1 MFEFSLSMCLRY
13 IAGFSLLQCL
23 ILREAGFLLLYYP
36 FGNQCCSQEE
46 HLCVCARLCVLDSPC
61 ESSARPNMKIN
72 GSQGMFVFN
81 NRSIP
86 SVTSAQNVLTC
97 EQSCGIWN
105 SIYLLYSIYGSS
117 VIFFF
122 HSGYFNLYVFSLF
135 YMVFLL
141 KLKLSVVN
149 LK

>member
-1 MFEFSLSMCLRY
+1 M
-13 IAGFSLLQCL
+13 
-23 ILREAGFLLLYYP
+23 
-36 FGNQCCSQEE
+36 
-46 HLCVCARLCVLDSPC
+46 CVCVRLCVLDSPC

-105 SIYLLYSIYGSS
+105 SIYLLYSIYSS
-117 VIFFF
+117 SIIIIFFILVTLTF
-122 HSGYFNLYVFSLF
+122 MFLVCFIWFSF
-135 YMVFLL
+135 
-141 KLKLSVVN
+141 
-149 LK
+149 

>member
-1 MFEFSLSMCLRY
+1 M
-13 IAGFSLLQCL
+13 
-23 ILREAGFLLLYYP
+23 
-36 FGNQCCSQEE
+36 
-46 HLCVCARLCVLDSPC
+46 CVCARLCVLDSPC

-117 VIFFF
+117 VFF